1 MISASTSSGHPAC
14 STQPYGPRI
23 RLNGTRGRE
32 QMMKPYTS
40 NSGRRASMKGKLL
53 NLLNRWKHTETFL
66 DEEPYDGSRGSQ
78 LSHFPK
84 ADTSIAQGFQNTM
97 GQSQVIQD
105 FLNQSGRAAESDCH
119 ILLTAEP
126 GTEKDLL
133 AYFIHEKSPRRFQ
146 PFVKIDCIRQASDFL
161 HGTARYCRED
171 SILEP
176 PPPLIDQL
184 TMLEHGTLFLDEIG
198 TLSIEHQ
205 ANLLRWLLH
214 NESSIADTRPMPNPG
229 IRIIASTRRDLRLD
243 VATKKFRADLF
254 YRLNVIPLRIPPL
267 RDRLDD
273 IPILTNHFMKKH
285 AGKHEKTIVEVSE
298 NTLQVFL
305 TYAWPGNT
313 RELETVVERGV
324 VLARGSVLDIQKSA
338 LGLRTSP

>member
-1 MISASTSSGHPAC
+1 MTSASTSSRHPAC
-14 STQPYGPRI
+14 STQPYGPRTP
-23 RLNGTRGRE
+23 LKGTRTRE

-40 NSGRRASMKGKLL
+40 HSGRRESMKGKFM
-53 NLLNRWKHTETFL
+53 NLLNRWKHTERCI
-66 DEEPYDGSRGSQ
+66 DEAPFDGARGSQ
-78 LSHFPK
+78 RTHFPK
-84 ADTSIAQGFQNTM
+84 EDTSIAQGFPNTM

-105 FLNQSGRAAESDCH
+105 FLNQSGRAADSDCH

-133 AYFIHEKSPRRFQ
+133 AYFIHERSSRRFQ
-146 PFVKIDCIRQASDFL
+146 PFVKIDCTRQASDFL
-161 HGTARYCRED
+161 HGTARYCRQD
-171 SILEP
+171 SILGP

-184 TMLEHGTLFLDEIG
+184 TMLEHGTLFFDEIG
-198 TLSIEHQ
+198 ALSVNHQ
-205 ANLLRWLLH
+205 AKLLSWLLH
-214 NESSIADTRPMPNPG
+214 NESSTANTRPMPNPG

-273 IPILTNHFMKKH
+273 IPILTDHFMKKH
-285 AGKHEKTIVEVSE
+285 ASKHGKAVVEVSE
-298 NTLQVFL
+298 STLQVFL

-313 RELETVVERGV
+313 RELEKVVERGV
-324 VLARGSVLDIQKSA
+324 VLARGSVLDIPKSA
-338 LGLRTSP
+338 LGLRASP